1 MSVLHMFFSSFLM
14 ALRELRRNVLR
25 SLLTA
30 LGIII
35 GVAAVITLVTLGEGA
50 TRKVSADIAQMG
62 VNMLTISPGAFRRGP
77 TSVTAPPLKWEDAR
91 AIEREI
97 STVRAVAPSLTQASL
112 IVYANKN
119 WNSTVTGI
127 TNEYLDVRSM
137 QLEAGRAFS
146 DVEQQGGTPVCLIG
160 QTVRRE
166 LFGGAD
172 PLGEIVRVQKLSCTV
187 IGIIA
192 AKGQSAFGSDQDDFV
207 LMPLKTV
214 QRRIAGSTD
223 IGMIAV
229 SALDADL
236 TEQAQQ
242 QIQLLL
248 RERRRIRPGQ
258 LDDFTVQD
266 MKQIAETMQ
275 SVTGSLT
282 LLLSAVAAVSLLVG
296 GIGIMN
302 IMLVSV
308 TERTREIGTRLA
320 IGARGRE
327 VLLQFVVEAAVLST
341 LGGLTGIFLGLT
353 GSYFGAQALGMP
365 FVFLPNIVLI
375 AFLFS
380 AFVGIGFGYLPAH
393 QAARL
398 NPIEA
403 LRHE

>member
-146 DVEQQGGTPVCLIG
+146 DVELQGGTPVCLIG